1 MFKSERKQ
9 KAEKLAD
16 RLYRMAKVSDVRASN
31 SLISDK
37 ERAAHKATSETLT
50 FCAQLIEKEI
60 VSTTS
65 RLKP

>member
-16 RLYRMAKVSDVRASN
+16 RLRKMARVSDVRASN

-37 ERAAHKATSETLT
+37 EREIHKATSETLT
-50 FCAQLIEKEI
+50 FCAELIEKEI
-60 VSTTS
+60 V
-65 RLKP
+65 